1 LPHSFIQQVVEIG
14 VAPVAFLLMLV
25 IGLSLELPV
34 LAGSL
39 RPFRRLSADL
49 LLVIVLPPIAA
60 LLAILMLRPSGEIA
74 AAILLIAA
82 CPVGDIANAYTL
94 LARGSAARALVLNG
108 LTAVLAPVSMGLVFW
123 AYSQFGV
130 EYRLLAVPPG
140 ELAVRLAAFLLLPV
154 SIGMTL
160 RHRMP
165 RFATRIIP
173 ALTRLTTIGI
183 LLLLGLVLANPI
195 SRPNNIPQ
203 TIAISALF
211 LATCIAISL
220 ACLPFLRHRP
230 GERAALALCLPVRN
244 VGIAALIAVSLLG
257 ETRMTGVAAV
267 YFVMEVALFLPFAI
281 WLGRRSVRS
290 ASS

>member
-1 LPHSFIQQVVEIG
+1 LPHSIIQQVVEIG

-39 RPFRRLSADL
+39 RPFHRLSVDL

-60 LLAILMLRPSGEIA
+60 LLAVLMLRPSGEIA

-82 CPVGDIANAYTL
+82 CPVGDIANVYTL

-108 LTAVLAPVSMGLVFW
+108 LTAVLAPVSMGLVFS
-123 AYSQFGV
+123 AYTQFGI
-130 EYRLLAVPPG
+130 EHRLLAVPPG

-173 ALTRLTTIGI
+173 AVTRLTTVGI

-195 SRPNNIPQ
+195 SRPDDIPQ
-203 TIAISALF
+203 AIAISALF
-211 LATCIAISL
+211 LAICIALGS
-220 ACLPFLRHRP
+220 AFLPFLRRRP
-230 GERAALALCLPVRN
+230 GERVALALCLPVRN

-257 ETRMTGVAAV
+257 ETRMAGVAAV
-267 YFVMEVALFLPFAI
+267 YFVMEVVLFLPFAI
-281 WLGRRSVRS
+281 WLGRRSAIS